1 MPATHA
7 YDAVHDLALEQHGV
21 FTTAQATVLGIDPR
35 TLWAMAKRGRI
46 RRISFGLYQDPGAP
60 ETRWTKYMTA
70 ALWPQGVTGVLSHET
85 ALDLMGLSDVN
96 PSRIH
101 LTLPLRHRV
110 RRRQP
115 PPAVVLHWADIP
127 EEDVGSIEG
136 VPVTKAA
143 WTIRDCARANLGPA
157 LLRQAIADGL
167 SNGWLSRQ
175 EAESL
180 KRDLAA
186 WNAL

>member
-7 YDAVHDLALEQHGV
+7 YDAVHELALDQHGV
-21 FTTAQATVLGIDPR
+21 LTTAQAKELGIDPR

-46 RRISFGLYQDPGAP
+46 RRISFGVYQDPGVP
-60 ETRWTKYMTA
+60 DTRWTEYMRA
-70 ALWPQGVTGVLSHET
+70 ALWPQGVTGVLSHAT
-85 ALDLMGLSDVN
+85 ALALMELSDVN

-101 LTLPLRHRV
+101 MTLPLGHRV

-115 PPAVVLHWADIP
+115 PPVLVLHWADLP
-127 EEDVGSIEG
+127 DEDVGSIEG

-143 WTIRDCARANLGPA
+143 RALRDCARAHLGPA
-157 LLRQAIADGL
+157 LLRQAIDDGL
-167 SNGWLSRQ
+167 VHGWLSRK

-180 KRDLAA
+180 RRDLAA